1 MSDTGSWALNHK
13 GHARYTI
20 IEPDASGYYPKAEI
34 KVEKSLVNNKKRAV
48 FLAVNDNEAQAYVHV
63 SADDA
68 ESMATVLLY
77 LADQWR
83 KEHPNGT
90 A

>member
-1 MSDTGSWALNHK
+1 MSDTGRWALNHK
-13 GHARYTI
+13 GQARYTQ
-20 IEPDASGYYPKAEI
+20 IEPDASEYFPAAEV
-34 KVEKSLVNNKKRAV
+34 KVEKSAVKNNERAV
-48 FLAVNDNEAQAYVHV
+48 FLAVCDNEAGVYMHL

-83 KEHPNGT
+83 KENPNE
-90 A
+90 